1 MPSSSFQLLQSQ
13 VWYIARSQCKCLVH
27 TFDLQGQTRPIQLS
41 VVESCSWVGRN
52 GDKIMTRIHKK
63 KHTKKSTKLTSFE
76 LVFHGVSWPFYW
88 NKAIAF
94 KQNMTNS
101 GFWAILSVSQASLA
115 AQYTAPVART
125 ANLEKSHTI
134 DQLECTS
141 SGIYQLKGG
150 AGFPPM
156 VGASEL
162 GCKLS
167 QATSFLQF
175 FFGVVLSAF
184 QSCST
189 WDVSIKQCFK

>member
-1 MPSSSFQLLQSQ
+1 MLGPYIRSAGSNSSNPAFGGWIMFLSWQKWWQDNDKDSQ
-13 VWYIARSQCKCLVH
+13 K
-27 TFDLQGQTRPIQLS
+27 
-41 VVESCSWVGRN
+41 
-52 GDKIMTRIHKK
+52 KHKK
-63 KHTKKSTKLTSFE
+63 GTKLRGFE
-76 LVFHGVSWPFYW
+76 LVLMGVSWPFYW

-115 AQYTAPVART
+115 TQYTAPVART

>member
-1 MPSSSFQLLQSQ
+1 MPSSSCQLLQSQ

-63 KHTKKSTKLTSFE
+63 NTKKYKIERFWTGFSW
-76 LVFHGVSWPFYW
+76 VSWPFYW

-115 AQYTAPVART
+115 TQYTAPVART
-125 ANLEKSHTI
+125 ANLEKSHAI

-175 FFGVVLSAF
+175 FLALYRQRFNPVALGMYQSTMF
-184 QSCST
+184 QI
-189 WDVSIKQCFK
+189 VR